1 MQANSK
7 SIYQCTF
14 APDSFETPINQKL
27 TYNPTTKRLY
37 LHVYAYPN
45 NGTLVL
51 TNYVGKIKYAQLLH
65 DYSEVRMAE
74 NGKDIIISLPM
85 KKPNY
90 EIPVVELIL
99 K

>member
-1 MQANSK
+1 
-7 SIYQCTF
+7 
-14 APDSFETPINQKL
+14 
-27 TYNPTTKRLY
+27 LY
-37 LHVYAYPN
+37 LHVYEYPN

-51 TNYVGKIKYAQLLH
+51 PNYVGKIKYAQLLY
-65 DYSEVRMAE
+65 DYSEVRMTE

-90 EIPVVELIL
+90 EIPVVEFML